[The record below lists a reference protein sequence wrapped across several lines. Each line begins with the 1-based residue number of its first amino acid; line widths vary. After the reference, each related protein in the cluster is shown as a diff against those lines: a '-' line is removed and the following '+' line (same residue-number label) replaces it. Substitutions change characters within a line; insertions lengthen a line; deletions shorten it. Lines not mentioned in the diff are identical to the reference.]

1 MTEAIAGQEA
11 VAAAGH
17 AQVPTRQ
24 VAAAVVGNALEFYDF
39 TTYALF
45 AAQLGRTFFPS
56 HTAFESLMMSLLTFA
71 VGFVGRPVGAI
82 VIGRLGDK
90 VGRKPAMLLSFSLM
104 GLGMLGLVLIPP
116 YAMIGPAA
124 PLLLV
129 LCRLV
134 QGFALGGEVGP
145 TTAFLIE
152 AARPTS
158 RGLVGSWQSAS
169 QSVASL
175 AGASMGLLLAHL
187 LTPGQLDAFGWRIAF
202 GIGVLVLPFGLVLR
216 RTLPETLHHAEH
228 AAAAAAAPGWRAQV
242 RPIVLGL
249 MMIMSFTTSTYV
261 LLYMTTYASQTLH
274 MGPAASFGASVANG
288 VCGVVFTL
296 LGGHLSDRL
305 GRRPVMI
312 AARSLFLI
320 STLPAFFLMTHHRD
334 AATVIAATAVMS
346 ALSSIS
352 VGVAL
357 VALTESIRKESRSMA
372 MAVLYAIGVT
382 VFGGVAQPA
391 VSALVKTTGDPLA
404 PAWYLMAAALI
415 GIVAMVLLP
424 ETRPIPTELE
434 EVVELA

>member
-1 MTEAIAGQEA
+1 MTEAIAGQEGA
-11 VAAAGH
+11 AAAGR

-71 VGFVGRPVGAI
+71 VGFIGRPLGAV
-82 VIGRLGDK
+82 VIGRIGDK
-90 VGRKPAMLLSFSLM
+90 AGRKPAMLLSFGLM
-104 GLGMLGLVLIPP
+104 GLGMLGLILIPP

-124 PLLLV
+124 PALLV
-129 LCRLV
+129 FCRLV

-152 AARPTS
+152 AARPSS
-158 RGLVGSWQSAS
+158 RGLVGAWQSAS

-175 AGASMGLLLAHL
+175 VGATFGLVLAHL

-202 GIGVLVLPFGLVLR
+202 AIGALVLPFGLYLR
-216 RTLPETLHHAEH
+216 RGLPETLHHQDHGTVAS
-228 AAAAAAAPGWRAQV
+228 APGWRSQV
-242 RPIVLGL
+242 KPIVLGL
-249 MMIMSFTTSTYV
+249 MLIMSFTTSTYV

-312 AARSLFLI
+312 VARTLFLLA
-320 STLPAFFLMTHHRD
+320 TLPAFLWMTHHRD
-334 AATVIAATAVMS
+334 AVSVITATAVMS
-346 ALSSIS
+346 ALSSMS

-357 VALTESIRKESRSMA
+357 VALTESIRKETRSMA
-372 MAVLYAIGVT
+372 MAVLYAVAVT
-382 VFGGVAQPA
+382 IFGGVAQPG
-391 VSALVKTTGDPLA
+391 VSALVKATGSAMA
-404 PAWYLMAAALI
+404 PAWYLMAAALV
-415 GIVAMVLLP
+415 GIIAMVLLP
-424 ETRPIPTELE
+424 ESRPVPTDVE
-434 EVVELA
+434 EVAELG

>member
-1 MTEAIAGQEA
+1 M
-11 VAAAGH
+11 
-17 AQVPTRQ
+17 
-24 VAAAVVGNALEFYDF
+24 VGNALEFYDF

-45 AAQLGRTFFPS
+45 AAELGRTFFPS

-71 VGFVGRPVGAI
+71 VGFVGRPIGAI
-82 VIGRLGDK
+82 VIGRIGDR
-90 VGRKPAMLLSFSLM
+90 VGRKPAMLLSFTLM
-104 GLGMLGLVLIPP
+104 GLGMLGLVMIPP

-175 AGASMGLLLAHL
+175 VGATMGLLLAHI

-202 GIGVLVLPFGLVLR
+202 GIGALVLPFGLVLR
-216 RTLPETLHHAEH
+216 RSLPETLHHHEH
-228 AAAAAAAPGWRAQV
+228 ARATPGPGWRAQV
-242 RPIVLGL
+242 RPVVLGL

-274 MGPAASFGASVANG
+274 MGPGASFGASVANG

-312 AARSLFLI
+312 VARTLFLLA
-320 STLPAFFLMTHHRD
+320 TLPAFFLMTHHRD
-334 AATVIAATAVMS
+334 AVTVIGATAVMS

-357 VALTESIRKESRSMA
+357 VALTESIRKETRSMA
-372 MAVLYAIGVT
+372 MAVLYAVAVT
-382 VFGGVAQPA
+382 VFGGVAQPG
-391 VSALVKTTGDPLA
+391 VSALVKATGNPLA
-404 PAWYLMAAALI
+404 PAWYLMAAALV

-424 ETRPIPTELE
+424 ETRPVPVEVE